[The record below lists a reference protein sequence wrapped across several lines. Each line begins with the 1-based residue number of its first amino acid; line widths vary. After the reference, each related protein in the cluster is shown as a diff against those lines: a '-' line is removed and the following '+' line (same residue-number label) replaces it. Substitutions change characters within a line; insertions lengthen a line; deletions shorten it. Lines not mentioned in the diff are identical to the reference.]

1 MIYGH
6 HLEETHTK
14 DGSWENI
21 HGIKKNIGPYAV
33 SFYYGD
39 HGQCVG
45 SQTTTLTLHNESL
58 ACKWDIVLILKFITL
73 VMILGARDVT
83 QYQNL
88 GY

>member
-1 MIYGH
+1 MVYH
-6 HLEETHTK
+6 FNMELTR
-14 DGSWENI
+14 DGFWGPF
-21 HGIKKNIGPYAV
+21 HGIKKNLGPYAV

-45 SQTTTLTLHNESL
+45 SQTTTLTLHKESL
-58 ACKWDIVLILKFITL
+58 ACKWDIVLILKFRTL

-83 QYQNL
+83 HYQNL